1 MQYGHEVALKKRE
14 LEAAVDHFSWEECD
28 ELWKKWKG
36 MGAEDTEEAIAS
48 PQEELQ
54 AEVTE
59 TTDGEQA
66 GV

>member
-1 MQYGHEVALKKRE
+1 
-14 LEAAVDHFSWEECD
+14 
-28 ELWKKWKG
+28 

-66 GV
+66 GD